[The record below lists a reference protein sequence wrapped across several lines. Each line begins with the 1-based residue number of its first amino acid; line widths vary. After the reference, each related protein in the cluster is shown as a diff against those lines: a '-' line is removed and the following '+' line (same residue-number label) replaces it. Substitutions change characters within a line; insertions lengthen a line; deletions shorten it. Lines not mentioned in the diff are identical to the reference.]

1 MGPLEVSYAVHPK
14 GLVVSTVCTIPA
26 KVATSAIG
34 AVRSLTADFTTV
46 CVTKSAML
54 LILLPSIEGWREG
67 GYKLL
72 KNVEVDLQLVAKY
85 SLKLQMHCNEESL

>member
-1 MGPLEVSYAVHPK
+1 
-14 GLVVSTVCTIPA
+14 
-26 KVATSAIG
+26 
-34 AVRSLTADFTTV
+34 
-46 CVTKSAML
+46 ML